1 MKIKNTLVESTP
13 FVVLQITKKGRVTHE
28 LRQYWSANSGTYGF
42 QVCAQIWH
50 NDDYSEYKTSGCG
63 YSKDGQVF
71 CAFINDIAG
80 RNTICG
86 AGADYYLRDYNIG
99 GNYYRISERSL
110 RKLLKSKEA

>member
-13 FVVLQITKKGRVTHE
+13 FVVLQVTKKGRVTHE

-50 NDDYSEYKTSGCG
+50 NGDYSEDKTGGFG
-63 YSKDGQVF
+63 YCKAGQVF
-71 CAFINDIAG
+71 CDFINDIVG
-80 RNTICG
+80 GNTISG
-86 AGADYYLRDYNIG
+86 GDAEYYLRDYNIG
-99 GNYYRISERSL
+99 GNYYRISERAL

>member
-50 NDDYSEYKTSGCG
+50 NGDYSEDKTNGCG
-63 YSKDGQVF
+63 YSKAGQVF
-71 CAFINDIAG
+71 CNFINDVIG
-80 RNTICG
+80 PHTIYG
-86 AGADYYLRDYNIG
+86 DGADYYLRDYNIG

-110 RKLLKSKEA
+110 RKLLKSKEG

>member
-28 LRQYWSANSGTYGF
+28 LRQYWTANRGTYGY

-50 NDDYSEYKTSGCG
+50 NGDYSEDKTNGCG
-63 YSKDGQVF
+63 YRKDGDIF
-71 CAFINDIAG
+71 CAFITDIIG
-80 RNTICG
+80 SSTMRG
-86 AGADYYLRDYNIG
+86 DGADYYLRDYNIG
-99 GNYYRISERSL
+99 GNYYRISERAL